1 MAVIVWPRRHGKDM
15 TTSSAYPAERM
26 VEEPM
31 VVVLVFPTKKQ
42 GYNAFWSNIEN
53 DGFRT
58 INRIPKELIA
68 AQSNTEDNMRITLK
82 NGSVFVLLGADNP
95 EALRGANG
103 KIYIFSEFVDIPSEA
118 LNVVRP
124 ITAQN
129 GGQIIL
135 QSTPKLD
142 GISGGTFKRLY
153 EAAAKDPTQY
163 ADYLPAD
170 KAGVLTDEQLEV
182 IRQDYI
188 DQNGNDFKFRQE
200 MLLDWGQASQTSYYG
215 ALLSEMEKDGRIG
228 THPYNPDY
236 PVYTSWDLGMADS
249 TAVLFWQYY
258 DKEFHII
265 DAYETHNIGD
275 EPIIRF
281 VQSKPYNYAWH
292 FFPHDGAK
300 RDSDAIS
307 RIQKIRGLGLTNASL
322 LTRRSKED
330 GIKRTHEL
338 LSKKSTTIHKP
349 LVYEAVEKLKKYSRK
364 FNQLTGD
371 YEGPD
376 HKTESHTADSV
387 RYAAEAI
394 EQAFDETTGEF
405 YYSGIGE
412 EKTTR
417 SEPLV
422 STATHSGDSDYDDW
436 DISDD
441 WDV

>member
-1 MAVIVWPRRHGKDM
+1 
-15 TTSSAYPAERM
+15 
-26 VEEPM
+26 M

-153 EAAAKDPTQY
+153 EAAEKDPTQY

-170 KAGVLTDEQLEV
+170 EAGVLTDEQLEV

-215 ALLSEMEKDGRIG
+215 ALLSAMEKDGRIG

-387 RYAAEAI
+387 RYAAEAV

-422 STATHSGDSDYDDW
+422 STATHSGDSDYDDY